1 MGLRPMESSALAGF
15 DLTAAELEQ
24 LLVADAAP
32 FPEFAA
38 ARRDL
43 AALLAAPRTRAVLA
57 QSEPLV
63 ASLDDIPQTTYTRRR
78 AFARTGDR
86 EPFQTPYYLK
96 REKLH
101 AAALRLI
108 FGQEELAD
116 AVQDY
121 LWSICEES
129 SWVVPAHT
137 RTIDLMAAET
147 AFGLAE
153 ILSLAGP
160 LIDAEVRWRVRA
172 EIDNRIFVPFLHANY
187 DLRWF
192 GGGDNWNGVCS
203 GAIGGA
209 LLYLEREPGR
219 LAEGLA
225 LALGSLKAFLATA
238 FEEDGSSTEGVGYW
252 HYGLQNVVM
261 FAELLRARTGGA
273 IDLLA
278 APRVRQIAAFPGTLL
293 LPGGRYVSF
302 ADSAEEIPFAPGI
315 VARLA
320 LRAGEPTLLNALAEP
335 APLAPSYGVS
345 MALRDLLWWDG
356 DRREAAL
363 IEDAT
368 LPASGMA
375 RLTGVMPDGSPLVVV
390 AKAGHNAENHNHNDI
405 GSFILRVG
413 DETLLADPGPGHYD
427 RDYFSERRYENTL
440 ANSYGHSV
448 PRIGGQLQGTG
459 KGFAGALLA
468 VESDGEAGWKRA
480 VVEFGQAYPVAA
492 LASARRSLTLAT
504 MGGERGSVWLKD
516 MFRFTDEGEEVE
528 EALLTWLPV
537 EVAGATATIQGRC
550 HRLRL
555 TIEHPGDVQFAVEA
569 LEQESRANHKPAVL
583 NRLRFVLPPASVIE
597 VSVRMAVE
605 PVEAE

>member
-1 MGLRPMESSALAGF
+1 METTALAAF
-15 DLTAAELEQ
+15 DRTAAELEQ
-24 LLVADAAP
+24 LLAGDAEP
-32 FPEFAA
+32 FPEFGAARQDLA
-38 ARRDL
+38 ARRADL
-43 AALLAAPRTRAVLA
+43 RMQAVLA
-57 QSEPLV
+57 HRAPLL
-63 ASLDDIPQTTYTRRR
+63 ASLDDIPQTTYTRHR

-86 EPFQTPYYLK
+86 EPYQTPYYLK

-108 FGQEELAD
+108 LGEDEYAD

-121 LWSICEES
+121 LWSVCEES
-129 SWVVPAHT
+129 SWVVPAHA

-153 ILSLAGP
+153 ILALAGP
-160 LIDAEVRWRVRA
+160 TLDAEVRRRVRE
-172 EIDNRIFVPFLHANY
+172 EIDRRIFVPFLHANY

-225 LALGSLKAFLATA
+225 LVLASLKAFLATA

-252 HYGLQNVVM
+252 HYGLQYVVI

-273 IDLLA
+273 LDLLA
-278 APRVRQIAAFPGTLL
+278 SPRVRQIASFPGKLL

-302 ADSAEEIPFAPGI
+302 ADSAEEVPFAPGI
-315 VARLA
+315 IARLA
-320 LRAGEPTLLNALAEP
+320 LRAGEPALLNALAEP
-335 APLAPSYGVS
+335 APLAPAYGVS

-356 DRREAAL
+356 DRREAAP

-368 LPASGMA
+368 LPASGIA
-375 RLTGVMPDGSPLVVV
+375 RLTVGTAEGDPLVVV
-390 AKAGHNAENHNHNDI
+390 VKAGHNAENHNHNDI
-405 GSFILRVG
+405 GSFVLRVG

-427 RDYFSERRYENTL
+427 RDYFAARRYENIF

-448 PRIGGQLQGTG
+448 PRVGGQLQGTG
-459 KGFAGALLA
+459 RDFAGTLVE
-468 VESDGEAGWKRA
+468 VESDEAAGRKTA
-480 VVEFGQAYPVAA
+480 AIEFARAYPVAM
-492 LASARRSLTLAT
+492 LTSARRSLTIAT
-504 MGGERGSVWLKD
+504 ADDERGTVWLHD
-516 MFRFTDEGEEVE
+516 LFRFADDGSEVE
-528 EALLTWLPV
+528 EALLTWLPA
-537 EVAGATATIQGRC
+537 EVASATATIRGRR

-555 TIEHPGDVQFAVEA
+555 TIEEPTGAQFALDV
-569 LEQESRANHKPAVL
+569 LEEESRANQQPAVL
-583 NRLRFVLPPASVIE
+583 NRLRFVLAPASLIDVR
-597 VSVRMAVE
+597 VRMVVE
-605 PVEAE
+605 VGGTG

>member
-1 MGLRPMESSALAGF
+1 MESIALAAF
-15 DLTAAELEQ
+15 DRTAAELER
-24 LLVADAAP
+24 LLVGDAAP
-32 FPEFAA
+32 FPELAA

-43 AALLAAPRTRAVLA
+43 AALVAAPRTRAVLA

-86 EPFQTPYYLK
+86 EPYQTPYFLK

-108 FGQEELAD
+108 LGHEEFAD

-129 SWVVPAHT
+129 SWVIPAHT

-153 ILSLAGP
+153 ILALAGP
-160 LIDAEVRWRVRA
+160 AIDAEVRRRVRA
-172 EIDNRIFVPFLHANY
+172 EIDNRIFVPFLHASY

-225 LALGSLKAFLATA
+225 LVLASLKAFLATA

-252 HYGLQNVVM
+252 HYGLQDVVM

-278 APRVRQIAAFPGTLL
+278 SPRVRQTAAFPGKLL

-302 ADSAEEIPFAPGI
+302 ADSAEEVPFAPGI
-315 VARLA
+315 IARLA

-335 APLAPSYGVS
+335 ATLAPPYGVS

-356 DRREAAL
+356 DRREAAP

-368 LPASGMA
+368 LLASGIA
-375 RLTGVMPDGSPLVVV
+375 RLTGKMPDGSPLVVV
-390 AKAGHNAENHNHNDI
+390 VKAGHNAENHNHNDI
-405 GSFILRVG
+405 GSFIVRVG
-413 DETLLADPGPGHYD
+413 DETFLVDPGPGHYD
-427 RDYFSERRYENTL
+427 RDYFNERRYENIF

-448 PRIGGQLQGTG
+448 PRVGGQLQGNG
-459 KGFAGALLA
+459 KSFGGTMLALEGDGGDGPKGA
-468 VESDGEAGWKRA
+468 VI
-480 VVEFGQAYPVAA
+480 EFTRAYPVPT
-492 LASARRSLTLAT
+492 LVSARRGLTLTAT
-504 MGGERGSVWLKD
+504 GGERGSVWLKD
-516 MFRFTDEGEEVE
+516 VFRFTDEGEEVE
-528 EALLTWLPV
+528 EALVTWLPV
-537 EVAGATATIQGRC
+537 EVAGATATIQGRR
-550 HRLRL
+550 HRLQL
-555 TIEHPGDVQFAVEA
+555 TIEQPDNVQFTVER

-583 NRLRFVLPPASVIE
+583 NRLRFVLPPTPLIE
-597 VSVRMAVE
+597 VSVRMVVE

>member
-1 MGLRPMESSALAGF
+1 MESTALAAF
-15 DLTAAELEQ
+15 DRTAAELER
-24 LLVADAAP
+24 LLVGDAAP

-43 AALLAAPRTRAVLA
+43 AALVAAPRTRVVLE
-57 QSEPLV
+57 QSEALV
-63 ASLDDIPQTTYTRRR
+63 ESLDDIPQTTYTRRR

-86 EPFQTPYYLK
+86 EPYQTPYYLK

-101 AAALRLI
+101 AAALRLVL
-108 FGQEELAD
+108 GQEEFAD

-129 SWVVPAHT
+129 SWVIPAHT
-137 RTIDLMAAET
+137 RIIDLMAAET

-153 ILSLAGP
+153 ILALAG
-160 LIDAEVRWRVRA
+160 LAIDAEVRRRVRA
-172 EIDNRIFVPFLHANY
+172 EIDNRIFVPFLHASY

-209 LLYLEREPGR
+209 LLYLEREPAR

-225 LALGSLKAFLATA
+225 LVLASLKAFLATA

-252 HYGLQNVVM
+252 HYGLQYVVI

-278 APRVRQIAAFPGTLL
+278 SPRVRQIAAFPGKLL

-302 ADSAEEIPFAPGI
+302 ADSAEEVPFAPGI
-315 VARLA
+315 IARLA

-345 MALRDLLWWDG
+345 MALRDLFWRDG
-356 DRREAAL
+356 DRREAAP
-363 IEDAT
+363 ITDAT
-368 LPASGMA
+368 LPASGIA
-375 RLTGVMPDGSPLVVV
+375 RLTGKLPDGSPLVVV
-390 AKAGHNAENHNHNDI
+390 VKAGHNAENHNHNDI

-427 RDYFSERRYENTL
+427 RDYFNERRYENIF

-459 KGFAGALLA
+459 KGFAGALLDIEGDGHTGRKGAA
-468 VESDGEAGWKRA
+468 VEFAR
-480 VVEFGQAYPVAA
+480 AYPVTG
-492 LASARRSLTLAT
+492 LASARRSFTLADE
-504 MGGERGSVWLKD
+504 GNSVWLKD
-516 MFRFTDEGEEVE
+516 TFRFTDGGEEVE

-537 EVAGATATIQGRC
+537 EVAGATATILGRH

-555 TIEHPGDVQFAVEA
+555 TIEHPDNVQFAVEA

-583 NRLRFVLPPASVIE
+583 KRLRIVVPPAPLIE
-597 VSVRMAVE
+597 VSMRMVVE